1 MSYGYDW
8 YGYVLKD
15 IQLDIEHTVIALK
28 YKQ

>member
-1 MSYGYDW
+1 MFYGYDW

-15 IQLDIEHTVIALK
+15 IQLHIEHTVIALK